1 MRRADRGAGSRSLG
15 RGGAA
20 SIRTLAGWLIAGL
33 ALAAAPAAAQ
43 IRWDMPTPYVDGNFR
58 TQNVRWFVDEL
69 RKASNGRLD
78 ITVYDNASL
87 FPMPEIKG
95 AVQSGQVNVGEFLL
109 AAYGPEDPIFEADAI
124 PFLASGLAE
133 ARRLYEVQKPYL
145 EKRLQAQRL
154 RLLYSVPGPGQGFY
168 CRTPIARLGDFRGVK
183 FRALSPINQRLATLI
198 GAEPVA
204 VPRLGVRQA
213 FASGE
218 VTAMLASSSFGVDT
232 SAWDYVRYYYPT
244 EAMHPRDAVIVN
256 ERAFKRLPADIQT
269 AMLELAASAETRGW
283 EMARQNAL
291 DTQRLFAEHGLKVVE
306 PSPEMMTEFRAVGRI
321 MMDEWVK
328 RAGPDG
334 EAIAKAL
341 ER

>member
-1 MRRADRGAGSRSLG
+1 MSALILG
-15 RGGAA
+15 
-20 SIRTLAGWLIAGL
+20 LILVLPG
-33 ALAAAPAAAQ
+33 APAWAQ
-43 IRWDMPTPYVDGNFR
+43 LRWDMPTPYVDGNFR
-58 TQNVRWFVDEL
+58 TQNVRWFTDEL

-95 AVQSGQVNVGEFLL
+95 AVQSGQVNIGEFLL
-109 AAYGPEDPIFEADAI
+109 SAYGHEDPIFEADAI
-124 PFLASGLAE
+124 PFLASGLEE
-133 ARRLYEVQKPYL
+133 AWRLYQIQKPYL
-145 EKRLQAQRL
+145 EKRLQVQHL

-183 FRALSPINQRLATLI
+183 FRAIGSITQRLATLL
-198 GAEPVA
+198 GAEPVVVQA
-204 VPRLGVRQA
+204 VGVRQA

-218 VTAMLASSSFGVDT
+218 VTAMLGSSSFGVDT
-232 SAWDYVRYYYPT
+232 SAWEYARYYYPT

-256 ERAFKRLPADIQT
+256 ERVYRRLPADIQA
-269 AMLELAASAETRGW
+269 AMLDIAARAETRGW
-283 EMARQNAL
+283 DMAHQNAIE
-291 DTQRLFAEHGLKVVE
+291 TKRLFTEHGLKVVE
-306 PSPEMMTEFRAVGRI
+306 PSPEMMEEFRAIGRV

-341 ER
+341 DR